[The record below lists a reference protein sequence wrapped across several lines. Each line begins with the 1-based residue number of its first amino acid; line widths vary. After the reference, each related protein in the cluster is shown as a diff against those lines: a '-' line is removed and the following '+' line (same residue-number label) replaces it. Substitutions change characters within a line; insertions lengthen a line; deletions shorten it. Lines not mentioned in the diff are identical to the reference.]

1 MSKWNVTLKAT
12 IKVDDPQTLDQLI
25 IARMYEDTT
34 GIEVVDTGRD
44 PLFNNEEFEVIE
56 YPDDWLDFTEVIE
69 WLCGIDRPNVP
80 KFWEAPLVA

>member
-34 GIEVVDTGRD
+34 GIEVVETGRD
-44 PLFNNEEFEVIE
+44 PLFNNKEFEVIE

-69 WLCGIDRPNVP
+69 
-80 KFWEAPLVA
+80 